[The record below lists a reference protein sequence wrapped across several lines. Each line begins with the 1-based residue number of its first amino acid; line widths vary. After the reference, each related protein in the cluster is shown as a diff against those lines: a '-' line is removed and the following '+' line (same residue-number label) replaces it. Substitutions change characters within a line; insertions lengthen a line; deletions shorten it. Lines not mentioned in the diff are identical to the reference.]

1 MEYYAPA
8 KGAPTSFAA
17 GQLEQ
22 SPSPSQL
29 ASSGVQGIPAFYDDW
44 QRHGVVSSQHQH
56 HQGSPPGADSASEE
70 AVWPMT
76 MQGQDGMDGGQGP
89 YPERPGEPD
98 CVYYMR
104 TGLCGFGMTCRFNH
118 PPNRKL
124 AAAVARGKGEYPE
137 RVGQPECQYY
147 LKTGTCKFGATC
159 KYHHPREKAGST
171 GRVHLNVLGLPLR
184 QGEKECAYYMR
195 TGSCKYGVTCK
206 FHHPQPAT
214 VGALVSLP
222 PYGSGGGGPS
232 SAAAQAQAYPA
243 GVPQWPIARSP
254 YLPPRLQG
262 PSSYGPVMPLPQG
275 IMSMTGWNYQQGP
288 VGPPEGQQHG
298 GYVFGGSPQGEQM
311 SSYAPYMQGSSAMGV
326 PAHQAQS
333 VAGQKDT
340 VFPERPGQPECQY
353 YMKTGDCKFG
363 TTCRYH
369 HPKDRATPSPTCH
382 LSPIGLPLRPG
393 APPCSFYTRY
403 GICKFGPTCKF
414 DHPLVGGL
422 TYSPSASSLSDMPV
436 APYPIGSS
444 PTTLAPSSSSDAQ
457 ALDSSGSLEA
467 VGGYGEGMSGH
478 QRMRGSMDAGIGSS
492 SGAAGGSGSGS
503 NGGDGSSQA
512 DSGGK
517 S

>member
-8 KGAPTSFAA
+8 KGAPSSFA
-17 GQLEQ
+17 GPEES
-22 SPSPSQL
+22 SP
-29 ASSGVQGIPAFYDDW
+29 ASNIVSGGSSSVPFYDDW
-44 QRHGVVSSQHQH
+44 QRHGLAAQR
-56 HQGSPPGADSASEE
+56 SPPGGVLDVTGGDSASEE
-70 AVWPMT
+70 AVWPVA
-76 MQGQDGMDGGQGP
+76 MQGQEGMDAGQGS

-124 AAAVARGKGEYPE
+124 AAAAARGKGEYPE
-137 RVGQPECQYY
+137 RLGQPECQYY

-222 PYGSGGGGPS
+222 QYGSGGGGPA
-232 SAAAQAQAYPA
+232 SAAAPQAYPT
-243 GVPQWPIARSP
+243 GVPSWPMTRSP

-275 IMSMTGWNYQQGP
+275 LMSMPGWNAYQQGP
-288 VGPPEGQQHG
+288 LGPPEGQQHG
-298 GYVFGGSPQGEQM
+298 YVYGGAPQGEQLT
-311 SSYAPYMQGSSAMGV
+311 SYAPYMQGSSAMGV
-326 PAHQAQS
+326 PAHQAS
-333 VAGQKDT
+333 SSLGGQKDT
-340 VFPERPGQPECQY
+340 LFPERPGQPECQY

-444 PTTLAPSSSSDAQ
+444 PTTLAPSSSSDAP
-457 ALDSSGSLEA
+457 LEGSGSLES
-467 VGGYGEGMSGH
+467 GSYGDGLSGH
-478 QRMRGSMDAGIGSS
+478 PRMRGSLESAIGGSS
-492 SGAAGGSGSGS
+492 AAGNSAAASGLAAGAGSGGS
-503 NGGDGSSQA
+503 QG